1 MESKNYEI
9 EWEGIKISINHTHKR
24 WGVIEHLEI
33 RSIDPENAVLPIT
46 DTGYKSHFMVDERL
60 NQYASPVDYVREWL
74 EFEATKPA
82 WKSSQENSR
91 QYSLF

>member
-9 EWEGIKISINHTHKR
+9 EWEGIKISIAHTHKR

-33 RSIDPENAVLPIT
+33 RSIDPPKAPLPIT
-46 DTGYKSHFMVDERL
+46 GTGYTSSFMEEERL
-60 NQYASPVDYVREWL
+60 NQYASPIDYVRQWL
-74 EFEATKPA
+74 EHEAAKPE
-82 WKSSQENSR
+82 WKSKQVNSR